1 MVELI
6 PAQVLLGS
14 TPATTPTL
22 RVLVESDILLKGRIA
37 ADAQI
42 ASGCS
47 ILFPNVLWLFCVP
60 DNLVVSYDYWWFL
73 YISYIFPIYF
83 LYISYQYWRYQS
95 DFQSPNISKKPRG
108 TCNDL
113 MHGHGHHDNVA
124 NFRQAIPDPFVGWV
138 KDVYPLVN
146 KHRPWKSPMFNGN

>member
-47 ILFPNVLWLFCVP
+47 ILFPNVL
-60 DNLVVSYDYWWFL
+60 
-73 YISYIFPIYF
+73 
-83 LYISYQYWRYQS
+83 
-95 DFQSPNISKKPRG
+95 
-108 TCNDL
+108 
-113 MHGHGHHDNVA
+113 
-124 NFRQAIPDPFVGWV
+124 
-138 KDVYPLVN
+138 
-146 KHRPWKSPMFNGN
+146 